1 MEKRDLQ
8 DRVHNGETVLE
19 RSLAELRQV
28 VEKALADVPSSV
40 YLYGSVVNGA
50 MRRSSDIDIAVWT
63 ESDPPA
69 GCMAALRERIEESR
83 VPYSVDVVLLNE
95 ADPEFAG
102 LVMREGVRWIG

>member
-1 MEKRDLQ
+1 MEKRGLQ

-28 VEKALADVPSSV
+28 VEKALVDVPSSV

-50 MRRSSDIDIAVWT
+50 RRRSSDIDIAVWT

-69 GCMAALRERIEESR
+69 GRMAALRERIEESR